1 MFELSVKEIHQDSPG
16 RTIWTGG
23 NWEKSLYEKLQISYN
38 CRAFLV
44 IEKPLMAFFMPEQ
57 SYQKPVIGIQTHD
70 DD

>member
-1 MFELSVKEIHQDSPG
+1 MFALSVKEIHQDSPG
-16 RTIWTGG
+16 RTIWTGV
-23 NWEKSLYEKLQISYN
+23 NWEKFSYKKSQISYN

-44 IEKPLMAFFMPEQ
+44 IVKPLMVFFMPEQ